1 MSKIKLVGVKVKKTA
16 KKADA
21 IDWPERKAMSAF
33 EKKYRAAEVKT
44 GHWSVY
50 FWPEIETRTIV
61 VRMQGPLDFATSY
74 GQRSPEEI
82 KKDVKRYK
90 DLAAELEKMVDYAQ
104 KKQKE
109 LEKEFKALPSEVENR

>member
-1 MSKIKLVGVKVKKTA
+1 MSKLKLVGVKVKRPAT

-44 GHWSVY
+44 GHWHVM
-50 FWPEIETRTIV
+50 FWPEIETRTIIV
-61 VRMQGPLDFATSY
+61 QMQGPLDFSTSF

-109 LEKEFKALPSEVENR
+109 LEKEFKALPSEKE

>member
-1 MSKIKLVGVKVKKTA
+1 MSKMKLVGVKVKKTE

-44 GHWSVY
+44 GHWHVM
-50 FWPEIETRTIV
+50 FWPEIETRTIIV
-61 VRMQGPLDFATSY
+61 QMQGPLEFSTSF

-109 LEKEFKALPSEVENR
+109 LEKEFKALPSEKE